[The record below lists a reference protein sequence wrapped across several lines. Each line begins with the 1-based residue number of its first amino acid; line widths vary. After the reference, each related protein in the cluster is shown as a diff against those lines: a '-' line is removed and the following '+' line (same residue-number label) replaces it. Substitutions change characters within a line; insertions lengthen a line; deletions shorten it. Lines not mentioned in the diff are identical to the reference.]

1 LFWLDRDSKARTSF
15 ALWVPSIWILLV
27 CSRAISQ
34 WMTRET
40 LYTTGDVAE
49 GNPIDRMAQG
59 VLIGLAVLILST
71 RWKRLTWFLR
81 GNVPILLF
89 FFYCLLSVAWSD
101 YPDIA
106 FKRWTKAI
114 GDFLMIL
121 VVMSDPEPFTAVK
134 RLIARGTYIL
144 IPLSVL
150 CIKYLPQYGK
160 AYGRWDYKAYYVGVT
175 TSKNSLGAICL
186 IFGLGA
192 LWRIWWAY
200 NDREDSGRWRR
211 IAAHLAVLAMIGYLF
226 KMANSMTSLMCFA
239 LASPLIFT
247 GFNSKMLRLPVL
259 VHTYIGT
266 ITVSTV
272 SALFFATSVLTVVG
286 RDPTL
291 TDRTGVWS
299 AVLKMTGNPLLG
311 WGFESFWLG
320 PRLARM
326 WTLYTWQPN
335 QSHNGY
341 IEIFVNLGWM
351 GVVLLAVVLTV
362 GYGVAVQSFRR
373 NLPTGGLVL
382 AFFAAGLIYNCTE
395 AAYFRMMTPMWVFFL
410 LAITKYNEV
419 RVERRVFGGG
429 TIEDLKA
436 FYLHKVETSGQPLWK
451 PPATPASS

>member
-1 LFWLDRDSKARTSF
+1 
-15 ALWVPSIWILLV
+15 
-27 CSRAISQ
+27 
-34 WMTRET
+34 MET
-40 LYTTGDVAE
+40 LYTASDVAE
-49 GNPIDRMAQG
+49 GNPIDRQVQG
-59 VLIGLAVLILST
+59 VLLGLAILILAT
-71 RWKRLTWFLR
+71 RGKRLWWLLR
-81 GNVPILLF
+81 GNAAVLLF
-89 FFYCLLSVAWSD
+89 FFYCLLSVSWSD
-101 YPDIA
+101 YPDIS

-121 VVMSDPEPFTAVK
+121 VVMSDPEPFAAVK
-134 RLIARGTYIL
+134 RLLSRATYVL

-150 CIKYLPQYGK
+150 FIKYLPQFGK
-160 AYGRWDYKAYYVGVT
+160 AYGRWDYKPYYVGVT

-200 NDREDSGRWRR
+200 KDREDSGWWRR
-211 IAAHLAVLAMIGYLF
+211 IFAQVLILAMIGYLF
-226 KMANSMTSLMCFA
+226 KMANSMTSLACFF
-239 LASPLIFT
+239 LASPLIFA
-247 GFNSKMLRLPVL
+247 GFNPKLVRRPVL
-259 VHTYIGT
+259 VHTYIGV
-266 ITVSTV
+266 ITVVSI
-272 SALFFATSVLTVVG
+272 SALFFATSLLSLVG

-341 IEIFVNLGWM
+341 LEIFVNLGWV
-351 GVVLLAVVLTV
+351 GVLLLAGVLVT
-362 GYGVAVQSFRR
+362 GYSIAIHSFRR

-410 LAITKYNEV
+410 LAITRYSEV
-419 RVERRVFGGG
+419 RVERRVVGGG
-429 TIEDLKA
+429 SIEDMKR
-436 FYLHKVETSGQPLWK
+436 FYLHKLEIEGQPRWSS
-451 PPATPASS
+451 PATPASS